1 MGFLAEYIMKI
12 SENKINEFYAEFIS
26 ELESV
31 GVDTEKL
38 VKFIGEDKIKKAP
51 AGLEVKSGLACP
63 GALLFLMIN
72 SLKYAK
78 KLYNATSSQK
88 VVQTLSGEEEKTV
101 NELGVNYESLVKVT
115 LLHHIGK
122 TMIYEPND
130 DEWQVNKRGILYK
143 WVDNET
149 TINCGERAQ
158 YICQRCGIE
167 FSETEF
173 EAMKINDKNNE
184 DKFSMLHIQPLSM
197 MVKQADELT
206 YMRINLANKKK

>member
-1 MGFLAEYIMKI
+1 MKI
-12 SENKINEFYAEFIS
+12 SENKINEFYTEFIS
-26 ELESV
+26 ELNSV

-38 VKFIGEDKIKKAP
+38 VKFVGEDRIKQSP

-63 GALLFLMIN
+63 GALLFLIIN

-78 KLYNATSSQK
+78 KLYSATTSEK
-88 VVQTLSGEEEKTV
+88 TVQTATGTDTRMV
-101 NELGVNYESLVKVT
+101 NELGVNYESLVKVA

-122 TMIYEPND
+122 AMIYEPND
-130 DEWQVNKRGILYK
+130 DEWQVNKRGIIYK
-143 WVDNET
+143 WVDNDT
-149 TINCGERAQ
+149 TINCGERSQ

-197 MVKQADELT
+197 LIKQADELT

>member
-1 MGFLAEYIMKI
+1 MKI
-12 SENKINEFYAEFIS
+12 SENKINEFYTEFIT
-26 ELESV
+26 ELNSV

-38 VKFIGEDKIKKAP
+38 VNFIGEDKIKKSP
-51 AGLEVKSGLACP
+51 AGLEIKSGLACP
-63 GALLFLMIN
+63 GALLFLIIN
-72 SLKYAK
+72 SLRYAK
-78 KLYNATSSQK
+78 KLYFMTSTKK
-88 VVQTLSGEEEKTV
+88 VVGENEENV
-101 NELGVNYESLVKVT
+101 NDLGVEYESLVKVA

-130 DEWQVNKRGILYK
+130 DEWQVNKRGIMYK
-143 WVDNET
+143 WVDNDT
-149 TINCGERAQ
+149 TINCGERSQ

-167 FSETEF
+167 LSETEF

-184 DKFSMLHIQPLSM
+184 DRFSMLHIQPLSM

>member
-1 MGFLAEYIMKI
+1 MKI

-26 ELESV
+26 ELNSV

-38 VKFIGEDKIKKAP
+38 VKFVGEDRIKQSP

-63 GALLFLMIN
+63 GALLFLIIN

-78 KLYNATSSQK
+78 KLYSITTSEK
-88 VVQTLSGEEEKTV
+88 MVQTITGEQAQMV
-101 NELGVNYESLVKVT
+101 NELGVNYESLVKVA

-122 TMIYEPND
+122 AMIYEPND

-143 WVDNET
+143 WVDNDT
-149 TINCGERAQ
+149 TINCGERSQ

-167 FSETEF
+167 LSESEF

-197 MVKQADELT
+197 LVKQADELT